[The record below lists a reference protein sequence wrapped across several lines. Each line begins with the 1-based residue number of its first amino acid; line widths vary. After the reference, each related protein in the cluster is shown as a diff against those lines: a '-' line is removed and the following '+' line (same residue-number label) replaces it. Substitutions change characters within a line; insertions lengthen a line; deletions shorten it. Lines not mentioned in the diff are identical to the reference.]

1 MQKVSKR
8 LWDIGR
14 MAWDR
19 LILTGAPPTPENY
32 ALWYHATG
40 GTVAGLPEAMAEL
53 AQAGMLA
60 QPGALEAV
68 QARFFPNG
76 IKPGTASA
84 APPAAPA
91 TPVDVPA
98 TDPRP
103 SNLSLVYRVSGEAGD
118 IMDAAT
124 AALTQADRAHSGYA
138 ETLAG
143 IQPTHI
149 DTPTSLK
156 SAIRLLT
163 EETDKVIGENT
174 ALRGQLEGLSGRM
187 RALREELASTQTELG
202 RAQASL
208 SEARMAAE
216 TDALTHLP
224 NRRRFEQDLSALL
237 RSADGRFCL
246 VLADIDFFKNFNDQ
260 HGHVMGDQVL
270 RLVAQG
276 LARRVEK
283 LGRAYRFGGEEFALL
298 IRDLPLAKVFDI
310 CEAIRRDVATREV
323 VNRSTAQPLGR
334 ITLSAGV
341 TAAKVGEEAD
351 TIIDR
356 ADRALYAAKNQ
367 GRNRVITDPPL

>member
-1 MQKVSKR
+1 
-8 LWDIGR
+8 

-40 GTVAGLPEAMAEL
+40 GTVEGLPEAMAEL

-60 QPGALEAV
+60 QPGALDSI

-76 IKPGTASA
+76 IKAGGDGPVSTP
-84 APPAAPA
+84 APTPEAKPAE
-91 TPVDVPA
+91 T
-98 TDPRP
+98 RP
-103 SNLSLVYRVSGEAGD
+103 SSLSLVYRVSGEAGD
-118 IMDAAT
+118 IMEAAS
-124 AALTQADRAHSGYA
+124 AALSQADKANSGYA

-143 IQPTHI
+143 LQPTHI
-149 DTPTSLK
+149 DTPSSLK

-174 ALRGQLEGLSGRM
+174 ALREQLDGLSGRLK
-187 RALREELASTQTELG
+187 ALREELAGTQTELG
-202 RAQASL
+202 RAQANL
-208 SEARMAAE
+208 SEARIAAE

-298 IRDLPLAKVFDI
+298 IRDLPVAKVFEL

-334 ITLSAGV
+334 ITLSAGI
-341 TAAKVGEEAD
+341 TAARIGEEAD

-367 GRNRVITDPPL
+367 GRNRVICDPPLAPPA

>member
-40 GTVAGLPEAMAEL
+40 GTVEGLPEAMAEL

-60 QPGALEAV
+60 QPGALDSI

-76 IKPGTASA
+76 IKAGGDGP
-84 APPAAPA
+84 APA
-91 TPVDVPA
+91 PTPEAKPA
-98 TDPRP
+98 ETRP
-103 SNLSLVYRVSGEAGD
+103 SSLSLVYRVSGEAGD
-118 IMDAAT
+118 IMEAAS
-124 AALTQADRAHSGYA
+124 AALSQADKANSGYA

-143 IQPTHI
+143 LQPTHI
-149 DTPTSLK
+149 DTPSSLK

-174 ALRGQLEGLSGRM
+174 ALREQLDGLSARLK
-187 RALREELASTQTELG
+187 ALREELAGTQTELG
-202 RAQASL
+202 RAQANL
-208 SEARMAAE
+208 SEARIAAE

-298 IRDLPLAKVFDI
+298 IRDLPVAKVFEL

-334 ITLSAGV
+334 ITLSAGI
-341 TAAKVGEEAD
+341 TAARIGEEAD

-367 GRNRVITDPPL
+367 GRNRVICDPPLAPPA

>member
-1 MQKVSKR
+1 
-8 LWDIGR
+8 

-40 GTVAGLPEAMAEL
+40 GTVEGLPEAMAEL

-60 QPGALEAV
+60 QPGALDSI

-76 IKPGTASA
+76 IKAGGDGP
-84 APPAAPA
+84 APA
-91 TPVDVPA
+91 PTSEAKPA
-98 TDPRP
+98 ETRP
-103 SNLSLVYRVSGEAGD
+103 SSLSLVYRVSGEAGD
-118 IMDAAT
+118 IMEAAS
-124 AALTQADRAHSGYA
+124 AALSQADKANSGYA

-143 IQPTHI
+143 LQPTHI
-149 DTPTSLK
+149 DTPSSLK

-174 ALRGQLEGLSGRM
+174 TLREQLDGLSARLK
-187 RALREELASTQTELG
+187 ALREELAGTQTELG
-202 RAQASL
+202 RAQANL
-208 SEARMAAE
+208 SEARIAAE

-298 IRDLPLAKVFDI
+298 IRDLPVAKVFEL

-334 ITLSAGV
+334 ITLSAGI
-341 TAAKVGEEAD
+341 TAARIGEEAD

-367 GRNRVITDPPL
+367 GRNRVICDPPLAPSA

>member
-1 MQKVSKR
+1 
-8 LWDIGR
+8 

-40 GTVAGLPEAMAEL
+40 GTVEGLPEAMAEL

-60 QPGALEAV
+60 QPGALDSI

-76 IKPGTASA
+76 IKAGGDGP
-84 APPAAPA
+84 APA
-91 TPVDVPA
+91 PTSEAKPA
-98 TDPRP
+98 ETRP
-103 SNLSLVYRVSGEAGD
+103 SSLSLVYRVSGEAGD
-118 IMDAAT
+118 IMEAAS
-124 AALTQADRAHSGYA
+124 AALSQADKANSGYA

-143 IQPTHI
+143 LQPTHI
-149 DTPTSLK
+149 DTPSSLK

-174 ALRGQLEGLSGRM
+174 ALREQLDGLSGRLK
-187 RALREELASTQTELG
+187 ALREELAGTQTELG
-202 RAQASL
+202 RAQANL
-208 SEARMAAE
+208 SEARIAAE

-298 IRDLPLAKVFDI
+298 IRDLPVAKVFEL

-334 ITLSAGV
+334 ITLSAGI
-341 TAAKVGEEAD
+341 TAARIGEEAD

-367 GRNRVITDPPL
+367 GRNRVICDPPLAPPA